1 LYLLRDLQET
11 LMRLEQPVKLD
22 RCPKP
27 DWTTEQLS
35 RHGKF
40 APMGGCGSGGGCGV
54 GNAYNPGQYVG
65 IRINEHEDGRNVLC
79 DTMGI
84 EVSRGQRVIV
94 EADAGMEYAEI
105 TNLRPMILKQCQLR
119 DSRRLVRVAS
129 DTDLA
134 SYRAKVGRESRFLS
148 DTQVLASEKRL
159 AIKVV
164 RAEETFDGRKVTVY
178 YTSETRID
186 YRRLVSD
193 LALKHSVRIEMR
205 QIGPRDETKMRGGI
219 GPCGLTLCCS
229 TFLRSFHPVTIK
241 MAKNQNLSLNPS
253 KISGMCGRLMCC
265 LAYEDEG
272 TPAPPPR
279 KQNNPAELPV

>member
-1 LYLLRDLQET
+1 
-11 LMRLEQPVKLD
+11 M
-22 RCPKP
+22 
-27 DWTTEQLS
+27 
-35 RHGKF
+35 
-40 APMGGCGSGGGCGV
+40 AGCASGGGCGI
-54 GNAYNPGQYVG
+54 GNAYNPGHYVG

-79 DTMGI
+79 DTMGL
-84 EVSRGQRVIV
+84 EVARNLRVVV
-94 EADAGMEYAEI
+94 EGDSGMEYAEV

-119 DSRRLVRVAS
+119 DSRRLVRVATE
-129 DTDLA
+129 TDLLG
-134 SYRAKVGRESRFLS
+134 YRSKVARERRFLE
-148 DTQVLASEKRL
+148 DTRALAAEKHL
-159 AIKVV
+159 SMKVI
-164 RAEETFDGRKVTVY
+164 RAEETFDARKVTVY

-193 LALKHSVRIEMR
+193 LALKYPTRIEMR

-229 TFLRSFHPVTIK
+229 TFLKSFHPVTIK

-272 TPAPPPR
+272 GDRASAPPR
-279 KQNNPAELPV
+279 KLQNIPADAAV

>member
-1 LYLLRDLQET
+1 
-11 LMRLEQPVKLD
+11 
-22 RCPKP
+22 
-27 DWTTEQLS
+27 
-35 RHGKF
+35 
-40 APMGGCGSGGGCGV
+40 MGGCGSGGGCGI
-54 GNAYNPGQYVG
+54 GNSYNPGQYVG
-65 IRINEHEDGRNVLC
+65 VRINEHEDGRNVLC

-94 EADAGMEYAEI
+94 EGDSGLEHAEI

-119 DSRRLVRVAS
+119 DSKRLVRVAS
-129 DTDLA
+129 ETDLA
-134 SYRAKVGRESRFLS
+134 SYRAKVAREGRFLA
-148 DTQVLASEKRL
+148 DTQALASEKRIT
-159 AIKVV
+159 AKIV

-178 YTSETRID
+178 YTSESRID

-193 LALKHSVRIEMR
+193 LAIKHPVRIEMR
-205 QIGPRDETKMRGGI
+205 QIGPRDETKIRGGI

-229 TFLRSFHPVTIK
+229 TFLKSFHPVTIK

-272 TPAPPPR
+272 PAVSPAARRP
-279 KQNNPAELPV
+279 QNNPADLPV